1 MDKNLYRVFSG
12 IKKRNTVSY
21 TYAIVILHDDQY
33 DQFEPVNIKVK
44 GSDDGFH
51 RAVLLSLIDAMQRI
65 ESVHKDKYPA
75 EIQFYSKCDDAAF
88 EWMTELAE
96 DGDFSPQTRDR
107 DLWVYIKNIVDQNR
121 FKLQIFGTDSVLTG
135 VTGAIRIL

>member
-12 IKKRNTVSY
+12 IKKRNAVSY

-51 RAVLLSLIDAMQRI
+51 RAVLLSLIDAIQRI

-75 EIQFYSKCDDAAF
+75 EIQFYSKCDDAVF

-96 DGDFSPQTRDR
+96 DGDFSSQTRDR
-107 DLWVYIKNIVDQNR
+107 DLWIYIKNIVDQNR